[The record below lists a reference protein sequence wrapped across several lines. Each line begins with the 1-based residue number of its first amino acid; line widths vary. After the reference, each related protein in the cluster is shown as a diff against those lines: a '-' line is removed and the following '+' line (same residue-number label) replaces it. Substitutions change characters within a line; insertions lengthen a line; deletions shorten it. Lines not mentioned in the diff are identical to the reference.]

1 VNPFSSY
8 LRYFTPRP
16 MTTARGVGRLPVR
29 GARVRGVR
37 RLPVRGAMATVLGRH
52 GVGRLP
58 VCGHRG
64 GRT

>member
-1 VNPFSSY
+1 MNPLASY

-16 MTTARGVGRLPVR
+16 MTTARGVGRLPVC
-29 GARVRGVR
+29 GATVRGVG
-37 RLPVRGAMATVLGRH
+37 RLPVRGATARVVGRR